1 MSNFWNGGEQI
12 TWLFVGVEEMV
23 HLKTPTCPVRLDVTL
38 DQGWRKNNTPCQNVL
53 KKQNMPWEL
62 LRKSVHVIDR
72 LMEGDLFDLD
82 SETHHFINFP
92 ENVFL
97 FLQEKAVVAIFAF
110 L

>member
-1 MSNFWNGGEQI
+1 
-12 TWLFVGVEEMV
+12 
-23 HLKTPTCPVRLDVTL
+23 
-38 DQGWRKNNTPCQNVL
+38 
-53 KKQNMPWEL
+53 MPWEL
-62 LRKSVHVIDR
+62 LRKSVNVIDR

-92 ENVFL
+92 ENDFL